1 VEKCGCVA
9 VSEDLDLYIT
19 RWPDTDSHSR
29 TGLFMKPE
37 GGTSRLEHREHDR
50 SGWDSIMRGREDRD
64 QFNIPSVKIFWPK
77 PGPIDNESQL

>member
-1 VEKCGCVA
+1 MSQDLSSCNVAITLNYSVEKCGCVA

-37 GGTSRLEHREHDR
+37 GGTSRAQRA
-50 SGWDSIMRGREDRD
+50 
-64 QFNIPSVKIFWPK
+64 
-77 PGPIDNESQL
+77 